1 MTSIPMSRIAPFH
14 ANDRN
19 FFLLILAIIW
29 AVLIA
34 GFVPDVIGRYTGKH
48 VPYAIVVHVHA
59 VAYVGWMALL
69 TTQMSLIRARRVEL
83 HKRLGLVAVGLI
95 PLMVVLGIWVALVME
110 HRELNTPDGGD
121 GRFLIVQLIGALNFA
136 VIASAGMLLRRDLVA
151 HKRLMLL
158 ATIFISD
165 AGFSRWLGFSLLT
178 LLGSSDIA
186 FFISMYFS
194 DVALVAALLIYDLAT
209 RKRLHPAIATAAA
222 FGLFTE
228 ALAAF
233 LYNLPAWK
241 PVALWLIQR

>member
-1 MTSIPMSRIAPFH
+1 MTSIAMGRMAPFH
-14 ANDRN
+14 ASDRN

-83 HKRLGLVAVGLI
+83 HKRLGMIAVGLI
-95 PLMVVLGIWVALVME
+95 PTMFVLGIWAAVVMD
-110 HRELNTPDGGD
+110 HRELNTPDGDD
-121 GRFLIVQLIGALNFA
+121 GRFLIVQLIDALNFA

-158 ATIFISD
+158 ATVVISH
-165 AGFSRWLGFSLLT
+165 AGSGRWLGPALQKLVGT
-178 LLGSSDIA
+178 SDIGV
-186 FFISMYFS
+186 FISTYFG
-194 DVALVAALLIYDLAT
+194 DVALVAALLIHDLAT
-209 RKRLHPAIATAAA
+209 RKRLHPAVATAAA
-222 FGLFTE
+222 FGLFME

-241 PVALWLIQR
+241 PIALWLIQR